1 MTKKQSRMVVLALGG
16 ALLLGSFVR
25 ADGFRNAPDTAA
37 AIGLAGNNIAWVDD
51 ASAVFFNPANLVD
64 LTNRQVLTS
73 ATLGYA
79 GSSYRPNGQSPVG
92 SVPTTTDLPWFAL
105 PSFAVAWPL
114 PEEDLAFGLGVNVPY
129 GRQSCWDNAGN
140 FRYTA
145 PTYSKMMVLDID
157 PSVAWRI
164 SDELSVGAGL
174 DLYYGRLQ
182 FRQVLPWS
190 YILSAPGLPDGL
202 AQATADGWAVGANA
216 GVTWRPTPD
225 QRVALTCR
233 APFDLHFSGDLTVSD
248 VPAGAPVVSE
258 SSFDTTFQFP
268 TIVALGY
275 GVQVTDTL
283 TLETDVEWLQYSR
296 FKAMSLDAGANNPLL
311 QAAGLASMPAD
322 WNDTWTFGL
331 GAAWQFAPQWTLRGG
346 YEYLES
352 PEANR
357 TFAPSFLDKSQSLV
371 GLGFGFREGPNA
383 VDLAGAVGIFGT
395 RSVRNNQ
402 NLAYDGDYIFSATI
416 VALTYTRDF

>member
-1 MTKKQSRMVVLALGG
+1 VTRNQSRMVMLALGG
-16 ALLLGSFVR
+16 ALLVGSSVL
-25 ADGFRNAPDTAA
+25 ADGFGNPPDTAA
-37 AIGLAGNNIAWVDD
+37 AVGLAGNNIAWVDD
-51 ASAVFFNPANLVD
+51 ASAVFFNPANLAD

-73 ATLGYA
+73 ATVGY
-79 GSSYRPNGQSPVG
+79 GETQYRGATG
-92 SVPTTTDLPWFAL
+92 TTGTGLPWYAL
-105 PSFAVAWPL
+105 PSFATAWPL
-114 PEEDLAFGLGVNVPY
+114 PEENLAFGLGVTVPY
-129 GRQSCWDNAGN
+129 GRQSCWDNAGY
-140 FRYTA
+140 FRGLA

-157 PSVAWRI
+157 PSLAWRI
-164 SDELSVGAGL
+164 SDEWSVGAGL

-182 FRQVLPWS
+182 FRQVLPYS
-190 YILSAPGLPDGL
+190 LYFPGLPDGL

-216 GVTWRPTPD
+216 GITWRPTPD

-233 APFDLHFSGDLTVSD
+233 APFDLKFSGDLTVSD
-248 VPAGAPVVSE
+248 IPPVPFPDKPVPE

-283 TLETDVEWLQYSR
+283 TLESDVEWKQYSR
-296 FKAMSLDAGANNPLL
+296 FKKMTLNAGANNAVL
-311 QAAGLASMPAD
+311 GNEASTPTD

-346 YEYLES
+346 YEYLEA
-352 PEANR
+352 PEPNR
-357 TFAPSFLDKSQSLV
+357 TFSPSFIDNSQSLV
-371 GLGFGFREGPNA
+371 GLGLGFRSGPNT

-395 RSVRNNQ
+395 RSVRDNQ
-402 NLAYDGDYIFSATI
+402 NAAYDGDYNFNATI

>member
-1 MTKKQSRMVVLALGG
+1 MTKSQTCVVLFALGG
-16 ALLLGSFVR
+16 VLLPGLSVR

-73 ATLGYA
+73 ATLGYGGA
-79 GSSYRPNGQSPVG
+79 DYSGPKGQQ
-92 SVPTTTDLPWFAL
+92 TTTDMPWFAL

-129 GRQSCWDNAGN
+129 GRQSCWDNAGL

-145 PTYSKMMVLDID
+145 PTYSNMMVLDIN
-157 PSVAWRI
+157 PSLAWRI

-174 DLYYGRLQ
+174 DIYYGRLQ
-182 FRQVLPWS
+182 FRQVLPW
-190 YILSAPGLPDGL
+190 PGGL

-216 GVTWRPTPD
+216 GITWRPTPD

-233 APFDLHFSGDLTVSD
+233 APFNMHFSGDLTVSD
-248 VPAGAPVVSE
+248 IPPGAPVAPE

-268 TIVALGY
+268 TIVVLGY

-283 TLETDVEWLQYSR
+283 TLEADVEWLQYSR
-296 FKAMSLDAGANNPLL
+296 FQEMTLDAGANNPLL
-311 QAAGLASMPAD
+311 QAAHLANMSTD

-331 GAAWQFAPQWTLRGG
+331 GATWQFAPQWTLRGG

-352 PEANR
+352 PEPNR
-357 TFAPSFLDKSQSLV
+357 TFAPSFLDNSQSLV
-371 GLGFGFREGPNA
+371 GLGIGFRSGPNA

-395 RSVRNNQ
+395 RSVRDNQ
-402 NLAYDGDYIFSATI
+402 DAAYDGDYNFNAAI